1 MEVRC
6 HKNQPIEKEKYAVL
20 STNLLVPFE
29 YNPNEDRKSLTL
41 YEPDTVESDT
51 ANIKRG
57 LVSILEF
64 FDSETK
70 SVSKV
75 ANQGS
80 SGRCQEIETKEG
92 EKDATVDS
100 LRFSNLETNCSAGR
114 PHQVVFKGN
123 YGSQGSYCDPDP
135 KINRNV
141 AYKITRSKNGAAP
154 KILIRSTER
163 LRLQSIFPTGLFD
176 ELTAKS
182 LLELKEVRDAGVD
195 EAPTGAKS
203 QSCLE
208 VRIDN
213 KHDDDQAV
221 LLKQATEGFKH
232 LDHCLHQLDSDN
244 HLEEQEIAATLLSLT
259 KALNHLNKDSVIT
272 LYDGLGEST
281 KTSFFQILGLVASDE
296 KFKAVKELYEKS
308 PELAESLPAFFENID
323 HKSRSLNAKTASE
336 LYDFYKKLAAD
347 KDVDDR
353 LKHSVLLAA
362 TAAVHESCIRNGKLD
377 DECPDFGKIFAKIT
391 APSDGDQDEHALS
404 LKVKVIGNLVMKEGA
419 EWVQQIASDKS
430 KPLSL
435 RAESAWTLV
444 RLAAKHPALLKNSL
458 FKTFFDRTED
468 HEIRIA
474 AYVAIAKSAPQNEL
488 LSAIQYLVD
497 NSENEDQQ
505 LVSFVMSTASLRNMK
520 NPEGSKC
527 RNFAERAR
535 AVYEAVQN
543 VGSKL
548 GPKDLF
554 DSAVYNLNS
563 QSNGES
569 LILSVVASKT
579 DVLPRAVY
587 IGMRDPLQNRAY
599 ILNAVSDGMF
609 YSSLVQ
615 AKKTYDQT
623 KKSDKGENEEVRS
636 ALENIFKKVKGT
648 PTDGNFSVSLTE
660 RVDGV
665 DIAYEKFDSSD
676 ALMQK
681 VMSISG
687 GMDKY
692 LRSFH
697 KYNTIKV
704 KTHTESGLRVKFMT
718 TQAAVTSFEI
728 PQFSVG
734 QMSRTGVPISFKYSY
749 KFVSKTV
756 YGAAACLPG
765 SKFKFLTGKFSDKAV
780 HLPRNVTLSVMKKQ
794 QDQLTTVSVK
804 GKSEP
809 LGQGA
814 TQKDIFYRA
823 LVPVFGN
830 AETSAEYRSLIR
842 NDTRPLD
849 THTHFRGYFGY
860 HLLVQKT
867 ADYDRPAIWNSPLT
881 RISMRYQEL
890 EDQVKPYRYKLAVV
904 RDSDD
909 SSPVLSYELNMV
921 NGHKDGNLIQMFA
934 VTFQSP
940 TDPSSKSIR
949 FVIGRKVNSNDPN
962 KRALFTNY
970 ENHVKNLF
978 LLTHGEVTMPE
989 TKLSIPDITRGSAE
1003 WAAAYPNEKI
1013 VIKAKHKFS
1022 PTGRKDFS
1030 DADID
1035 ALISGI
1041 GADPDA
1047 TSTHEFFRTEEQAR
1061 LFGAGDN
1068 TIDGSDIAENMYSQ
1082 MIGRTHLHTKCSIK
1096 TWDKLLKFHGYKM
1109 EMTILKPLPEQVKG
1123 LHRRIKFLLA
1133 KRHYGDMSYEI
1144 GDKIDDNKVNVFMNS
1159 TVDNQ
1164 RTDLLIQDKTG
1175 SQRFSGFVSRL
1186 IPLVRPSGSPIK
1198 VFHHNTFNLPLC
1210 SVNNGLRKEV
1220 ETFNS
1225 HDIATG
1231 DMAAD
1236 CEYLLASNCRGI
1248 KNFAVTF
1255 NRKDDTFTILYDN
1268 KHKITITKTGFT
1280 HNGEALPEKSGLV
1293 KAVDDIEILSYKGIL
1308 AVKLPNRVSV
1318 ARELNS
1324 PIGYVQASRLFRGR
1338 LCGLCGDAGGD
1349 AADDVIS
1356 TVTDFAV
1363 SGQCAAKA

>member
-6 HKNQPIEKEKYAVL
+6 HKNQPIEKEKYSVL
-20 STNLLVPFE
+20 SANLLIPFE

-41 YEPDTVESDT
+41 YEPDSVDSDT

-57 LVSILEF
+57 LISILEF
-64 FDSETK
+64 YDSETK
-70 SVSKV
+70 TVAKV

-80 SGRCQEIETKEG
+80 SGRCQEIESKEG
-92 EKDATVDS
+92 EQESTVDS

-123 YGSQGSYCDPDP
+123 YGSQGSFCDPDP
-135 KINRNV
+135 KINRNI

-154 KILIRSTER
+154 KILIRSNER
-163 LRLQSIFPTGLFD
+163 LRLQSIFTTGLFD

-182 LLELKEVRDAGVD
+182 MLELKEVRDAGTD
-195 EAPTGAKS
+195 ETPAGAKS

-208 VRIDN
+208 VRIEN
-213 KHDDDQAV
+213 KQEEDQTE
-221 LLKQATEGFKH
+221 LLKKAAAGFSH
-232 LDHCLHQLDSDN
+232 LGHCLHRLDTEN
-244 HLEEQEIAATLLSLT
+244 HLEDQDIAATLLTLT

-272 LYDGLGEST
+272 LYNGLEESS
-281 KTSFFQILGLVASDE
+281 KTSFFQILGLVACEE

-308 PELAESLPAFFENID
+308 PELGELLPAFFENID
-323 HKSRSLNAKTASE
+323 HKSRSLNAKAAKE
-336 LYDFYKKLAAD
+336 VYEFYKKISAD
-347 KDVDDR
+347 KEVDER
-353 LKHSVLLAA
+353 LKHSVLLSA
-362 TAAVHESCIRNGKLD
+362 TAAIHESCVRNGKLD
-377 DECPDFGKIFAKIT
+377 DDCPDFGKIFSKIS
-391 APSDGDQDEHALS
+391 APSTGEEDEHS
-404 LKVKVIGNLVMKEGA
+404 TILKVKVIGNLAMKEGA
-419 EWVQQIASDKS
+419 EWVQQIASDRS

-435 RAESAWTLV
+435 RAEAAWTLV
-444 RLAAKHPALLKNSL
+444 RLAAKHPTLLKNSL

-474 AYVAIAKSAPQNEL
+474 AYVAIAKSAPHGEL
-488 LSAIQYLVD
+488 LSATQYLVD
-497 NSENEDQQ
+497 NNENEDRQ
-505 LVSFVMSTASLRNMK
+505 LVAFVMSTANLKDMK

-527 RNFAERAR
+527 RNYAERAR

-548 GPKDLF
+548 GPRDLF

-563 QSNGES
+563 QSNAES
-569 LILSVVASKT
+569 LLVSVVASKK

-587 IGMRDPLQNRAY
+587 IGMRDPMQNRAY

-615 AKKTYDQT
+615 AKKTYDQA
-623 KKSDKGENEEVRS
+623 KKSDKSENAEVRA
-636 ALENIFKKVKGT
+636 ALENIFKKVKGA
-648 PTDGNFSVSLTE
+648 PTDANFSLSLTE
-660 RVDGV
+660 RVDGI
-665 DIAYEKFDSSD
+665 DIAYEKFDNSE

-681 VMSISG
+681 VMSISS
-687 GMDKY
+687 GMDRY

-734 QMSRTGVPISFKYSY
+734 QMARTGVPISFKYSY

-756 YGAAACLPG
+756 YGAAACVPG
-765 SKFKFLTGKFSDKAV
+765 SKFKFVTGKFSDKAV
-780 HLPRNVTLSVMKKQ
+780 HLPRNVTMTVMKKQ
-794 QDQLTTVSVK
+794 QDQLMTVSVK

-809 LGQGA
+809 LQGA

-830 AETSAEYRSLIR
+830 MESSSEYRNLIK

-849 THTHFRGYFGY
+849 THTHFQGYMGY
-860 HLLVQKT
+860 HLLVEKT

-890 EDQVKPYRYKLAVV
+890 EDQIKPYRYKLAVV
-904 RDSDD
+904 KDSDV
-909 SSPVLSYELNMV
+909 STPVLSYEINMV
-921 NGHKDGNLIQMFA
+921 HGHKDGNLVQMFA

-940 TDPSSKSIR
+940 TDPESKSIR
-949 FVIGRKVNSNDPN
+949 FVIGRKIDGNDPN
-962 KRALFTNY
+962 KRNILINY
-970 ENHVKNLF
+970 ENHVKKLF
-978 LLTHGEVTMPE
+978 LLSHGELTMPE
-989 TKLSIPDITRGSAE
+989 TKLLIPDVTRGTAE

-1013 VIKAKHKFS
+1013 VMNGKHKFS

-1035 ALISGI
+1035 TLLNGI
-1041 GADPDA
+1041 GTDPDA

-1068 TIDGSDIAENMYSQ
+1068 TIDSSDIADNIYSQ
-1082 MIGRTHLHTKCSIK
+1082 MIARSQAHTKCSIK
-1096 TWDKLLKFHGYKM
+1096 AWDKLLKFHGYKM

-1144 GDKIDDNKVNVFMNS
+1144 GEKIDDNKMKVFMNS
-1159 TVDNQ
+1159 SVNDQ

-1175 SQRFSGFVSRL
+1175 SQRFSGFASKL
-1186 IPLVRPSGSPIK
+1186 IPLVRPSASPVK
-1198 VFHHNTFNLPLC
+1198 VFHHDTFNLPVC
-1210 SVNNGLRKEV
+1210 SINNGIRKEV

-1225 HDIATG
+1225 RDISIDG
-1231 DMAAD
+1231 MAAD

-1248 KNFAVTF
+1248 QNFAVTF
-1255 NRKDDTFTILYDN
+1255 NKKDDTFTILYDN
-1268 KHKITITKTGFT
+1268 KHKIVVTKTGFT
-1280 HNGEALPEKSGLV
+1280 YNGEAVPDKSGLV
-1293 KAVDDIEILSYKGIL
+1293 KEVDGIALLSYKGL
-1308 AVKLPNRVSV
+1308 MGVMLPNRVSV
-1318 ARELNS
+1318 GRETNS
-1324 PIGYVQASRLFRGR
+1324 PIGYVSASRLFRGR
-1338 LCGLCGDAGGD
+1338 LCGLCGDSGGD
-1349 AADDVIS
+1349 AASDAIS
-1356 TVTDFAV
+1356 SVTDFAV
-1363 SGQCAAKA
+1363 SGQCA

>member
-6 HKNQPIEKEKYAVL
+6 HKNQPIDKETYAEL
-20 STNLLVPFE
+20 NRNLLVPFE
-29 YNPNEDRKSLTL
+29 YNPSEDRKSLTL
-41 YEPDTVESDT
+41 YEPDSVDSDT

-64 FDSETK
+64 YDSESK

-75 ANQGS
+75 AKMGS

-92 EKDATVDS
+92 EQETTIDS
-100 LRFSNLETNCSAGR
+100 LRFSNLENNCSAGR
-114 PHQVVFKGN
+114 PHHVIFRGN

-135 KINRNV
+135 KVNRNV
-141 AYKITRSKNGAAP
+141 AYKITRSKNGADP
-154 KILIRSTER
+154 KIVVRSTER
-163 LRLQSIFPTGLFD
+163 LRLQSILPIGLFD
-176 ELTAKS
+176 DLSAKS
-182 LLELKEVRDAGVD
+182 LLELKEVRDAGTD
-195 EAPTGAKS
+195 ETPTGAKS

-213 KHDDDQAV
+213 KHDDDQAE
-221 LLKQATEGFKH
+221 LLKQATEGFQH
-232 LDHCLHQLDSDN
+232 LEHCLNQLDTEN
-244 HLEEQEIAATLLSLT
+244 HLEDQEVAATLLHLT
-259 KALNHLNKDSVIT
+259 KTMKHLNKDSVVA
-272 LYDGLGEST
+272 LYNGLTDAS
-281 KTSFFQILGLVASDE
+281 KSSFFQVLGLVACEE
-296 KFKAVKELYEKS
+296 KFEGVKELYEKS
-308 PELAESLPAFFENID
+308 PEVAESLPAFFENID
-323 HKSRSLNAKTASE
+323 HKSRSLNAKAAKKVYE
-336 LYDFYKKLAAD
+336 FYKKLAAN
-347 KDVDDR
+347 KEVDDR

-362 TAAVHESCIRNGKLD
+362 TAAVHESCVRNGKLD
-377 DECPDFGKIFAKIT
+377 DDCPDSGKIWSKIS
-391 APSDGDQDEHALS
+391 APSEGEEDEHS
-404 LKVKVIGNLVMKEGA
+404 LVLKIKVIGNLALKEGA
-419 EWVQQIASDKS
+419 EWVQQIVSDRS
-430 KPLSL
+430 KPLAI

-444 RLAAKHPALLKNSL
+444 RLAAKYPTLLKDSL

-468 HEIRIA
+468 HEIRISA
-474 AYVAIAKSAPQNEL
+474 FVAIAKSAPQTEL

-497 NSENEDQQ
+497 NGENEDHQ
-505 LVSFVMSTASLRNMK
+505 LVSYVMSTANLRNLK
-520 NPEGSKC
+520 NPDGSKC
-527 RNFAERAR
+527 RNYAERGR
-535 AVYEAVQN
+535 AVYEAVQH
-543 VGSKL
+543 VASRL
-548 GPKDLF
+548 GPQDMF
-554 DSAVYNLNS
+554 DSAVYSLNS

-569 LILSVVASKT
+569 LMLSVVASKT

-587 IGMRDPLQNRAY
+587 IGMRDPLQQRAY

-623 KKSDKGENEEVRS
+623 KKADKGENAEVRA
-636 ALENIFKKVKGT
+636 ALENIFKKVKGA
-648 PTDGNFSVSLTE
+648 PTDGNFSLALTE
-660 RVDGV
+660 RIDGV
-665 DIAYEKFDSSD
+665 DISYEKFDNAD

-681 VMSISG
+681 VMAISG

-718 TQAAVTSFEI
+718 TQGAVTSFEI

-749 KFVSKTV
+749 KFVSKTI

-765 SKFKFLTGKFSDKAV
+765 SKFKFVTGKVSDKAV
-780 HLPRNVTLSVMKKQ
+780 HLPRNVTMSVMKKQ
-794 QDQLTTVSVK
+794 QDQLLTVNIK

-809 LGQGA
+809 LQGA

-823 LVPVFGN
+823 SSPFFGTVVSSADYKGLVK
-830 AETSAEYRSLIR
+830 

-849 THTHFRGYFGY
+849 THTHFEGYLGY

-904 RDSDD
+904 KDVDVT
-909 SSPVLSYELNMV
+909 SPVLSYELNMV
-921 NGHKDGNLIQMFA
+921 HGHKDGNLVQMFA
-934 VTFQSP
+934 VTFQNP
-940 TDPSSKSIR
+940 TDPAAKSVR
-949 FVIGRKVNSNDPN
+949 FVLGRKIDSNDPN
-962 KRALFTNY
+962 KRAILMNY
-970 ENHVKNLF
+970 ENHVKQLF
-978 LLTHGEVTMPE
+978 ILSHGEVTMPE
-989 TKLSIPDITRGSAE
+989 TKLSIPDITRGSAD

-1013 VIKAKHKFS
+1013 TIKGKHKFS
-1022 PTGRKDFS
+1022 PSSRKDFS

-1035 ALISGI
+1035 ALLTGI

-1047 TSTHEFFRTEEQAR
+1047 TSSHEFFRTEEQAR

-1068 TIDGSDIAENMYSQ
+1068 TIDGSDAAENIYSQ
-1082 MIGRTHLHTKCSIK
+1082 MISRTHEHTKCSIK

-1109 EMTILKPLPEQVKG
+1109 EMTILKPLPEQIKG

-1144 GDKIDDNKVNVFMNS
+1144 GEKIDENKMMIFMNS

-1175 SQRFSGFVSRL
+1175 SQRFNGFASRL
-1186 IPLVRPSGSPIK
+1186 IPLVRPSASPIK
-1198 VFHHNTFNLPLC
+1198 VFHHNTFNLPVC
-1210 SVNNGLRKEV
+1210 SINNGLRKEV
-1220 ETFNS
+1220 ETFS
-1225 HDIATG
+1225 GRDIKIG
-1231 DMAAD
+1231 GMADD
-1236 CEYLLASNCRGI
+1236 CDYLLASNCRGLQ
-1248 KNFAVTF
+1248 NFAVTY
-1255 NRKDDTFTILYDN
+1255 NKKDDVITILYDN

-1280 HNGEALPEKSGLV
+1280 YNGEALPDKSGLV
-1293 KAVDDIEILSYKGIL
+1293 KSVDDINILSYKGIL
-1308 AVKLPNRVSV
+1308 GVLLPNRIAV
-1318 ARELNS
+1318 ARELNQS
-1324 PIGYVQASRLFRGR
+1324 IGYVQASRLFRGR

-1349 AADDVIS
+1349 ASGEQVS